1 MPKLIIVL
9 LAVCSSGLLLAQT
22 GSSVSLDQ
30 QVRNKIRGFQ
40 GRATLFA
47 TNLDTGA
54 SYGISP
60 DDPVRTASTIKL
72 AIMAE
77 CFYEA
82 HEGKL
87 NWDEKLK
94 LTNDEKVSGTG
105 VLQDFSDGDEFP
117 VRDLMHLMIMVSDNT
132 ATNLILNRIGGN
144 AVNAR
149 MASLGLSQTRVMR
162 KILRN
167 AAKGQSEGVTIEGAK
182 PENKKYGLGRS
193 SPREMVRLLTLL
205 YRGQLV
211 SKEASAEMLEVMKH
225 QRDHNCIGRDMKDVP
240 IASKSGSL
248 DHLRSDVGIV
258 YSSRGPIAM
267 ALTVD
272 DMPEVDYTVDN
283 PGDLLINALSEILV
297 DRLGTKAPAS
307 PHSAN

>member
-1 MPKLIIVL
+1 MRRGLVAGADREVL
-9 LAVCSSGLLLAQT
+9 FLWINRFGIRFAV
-22 GSSVSLDQ
+22 
-30 QVRNKIRGFQ
+30 F
-40 GRATLFA
+40 RARVTLFA

-54 SYGISP
+54 SYGVSP

-72 AIMAE
+72 AIMVE

-82 HEGKL
+82 EQGKL

-94 LTNDEKVSGTG
+94 LTNNEKVSGTG
-105 VLQDFSDGDEFP
+105 VLQDLSDGDEFP

-162 KILRN
+162 KILGN
-167 AAKGQSEGVTIEGAK
+167 AENGQSQGITTEGLK

-205 YRGQLV
+205 YRGELV

-225 QRDHNCIGRDMKDVP
+225 QRDHNCIGRDMKDIT

-258 YSSRGPIAM
+258 YSKRGPIAM
-267 ALTVD
+267 AVTVD
-272 DMPEVDYTVDN
+272 DMPEVNYTADN
-283 PGDLLINALSEILV
+283 PGDLLISALSEILV
-297 DRLGTKAPAS
+297 DRLGTRSACVGAS
-307 PHSAN
+307 AH